1 MNQTYL
7 NYIAGACLLGLW
19 TGLVVSGHPDQGL
32 IEAIKYAL
40 GGLGVFHGITNFQA
54 TQPPSLAA
62 PPKSGSLP
70 TIPPSIP
77 K

>member
-19 TGLVVSGHPDQGL
+19 TGLVVSNHPDPGL

-54 TQPPSLAA
+54 TVPPVSS
-62 PPKSGSLP
+62 PKSGALP
-70 TIPPSIP
+70 TIPPATP

>member
-7 NYIAGACLLGLW
+7 NYLAGACLFGLW
-19 TGLVVSGHPDQGL
+19 AALVVSNHPDPGL

-40 GGLGVFHGITNFQA
+40 GGLGIFHGITNFQS
-54 TQPPSLAA
+54 TQPPSVA
-62 PPKSGSLP
+62 PPKSGALP
-70 TIPPSIP
+70 TIPPTTP

>member
-19 TGLVVSGHPDQGL
+19 TGLVVSGHTDQSL

-40 GGLGVFHGITNFQA
+40 GSLGVFHGITNFQA
-54 TQPPSLAA
+54 TQSPTATS
-62 PPKSGSLP
+62 PKSGALP
-70 TIPPSIP
+70 TIPPANP

>member
-19 TGLVVSGHPDQGL
+19 AALVISGHPDQGL

-54 TQPPSLAA
+54 TTPPVA
-62 PPKSGSLP
+62 PPKSGALP
-70 TIPPSIP
+70 TIPPTTP